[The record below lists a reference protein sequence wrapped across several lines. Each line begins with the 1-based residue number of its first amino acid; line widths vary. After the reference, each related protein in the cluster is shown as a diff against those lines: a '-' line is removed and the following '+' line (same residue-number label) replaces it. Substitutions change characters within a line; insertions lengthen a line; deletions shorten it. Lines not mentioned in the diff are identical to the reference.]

1 MIVKE
6 HDTHEVSWKTNVD
19 LAGAT
24 SVRLIAKKDATVFV
38 LPSTVDGDTVTH
50 QLTGTLSEG
59 RYRVEV
65 EATINGEVVTF
76 PNDQYARLDVIPDLD

>member
-1 MIVKE
+1 MIVKTG
-6 HDTHEVSWKTNVD
+6 DTYQVSWKTNVD
-19 LAGAT
+19 LTGAT
-24 SVRLIAKKDATVFV
+24 VRLIAKKDATVFV